1 MPHEIERK
9 FLIDELPPDV
19 SNSPVHLIRQGYI
32 SEDRDVTEVRLR
44 EKDDRHYLT
53 IKKGAQLVRDEE
65 EITLTKEQFET
76 LWPMTENRCIE
87 KKRYILHPD
96 SPPNITIEV
105 DVYEED
111 LEGLIIAEVEF
122 PSVEESEA
130 FNPPDWFG
138 REVTN
143 IAQYKNR
150 NLLPK
155 E

>member
-9 FLIDELPPDV
+9 FLIENLPPKV
-19 SNSPVHLIRQGYI
+19 LSAPVHTIHQGYI
-32 SEDRDVTEVRLR
+32 SEDRDMTEVRLR
-44 EKDDRHYLT
+44 ERDDRHYLT
-53 IKKGAQLVRDEE
+53 VKKGEQLVRDEG
-65 EITLTKEQFET
+65 EIALTKEQFDT
-76 LWPMTENRCIE
+76 LWPMTGNRCIV
-87 KKRYILHPD
+87 KKRYILHPAN
-96 SPPNITIEV
+96 SPNITVEV
-105 DVYEED
+105 DVYEGE

-130 FNPPDWFG
+130 FEPPDWFG